1 MASLVP
7 NLRVGESLFD
17 RDHVQQ
23 RGLFVID
30 HRPFRNER
38 MIANIEDKRCVSD
51 ADRVL
56 GEAQREAKRQ
66 WTCSVASN
74 SFEMASISRGV
85 FWPARRMSEMS
96 IGIAVPCLCLSFH
109 SGSL

>member
-1 MASLVP
+1 MALPIVP

-51 ADRVL
+51 VISESCNVNANGLAL
-56 GEAQREAKRQ
+56 GVSHSQDNPKVPDWIIWGGNAE
-66 WTCSVASN
+66 CVA
-74 SFEMASISRGV
+74 RLQ
-85 FWPARRMSEMS
+85 
-96 IGIAVPCLCLSFH
+96 IGY
-109 SGSL
+109 